1 MDALKTIAASS
12 LKAET
17 PKFNIGDTIKVGVN
31 IREGEKERVQMFEG
45 TVIAKKS
52 RWATA
57 SLRSIRPTPRPSS
70 ALPV

>member
-31 IREGEKERVQMFEG
+31 IREGERKEFRCSKEQLL
-45 TVIAKKS
+45 
-52 RWATA
+52 
-57 SLRSIRPTPRPSS
+57 LRRAAALLRPSQ
-70 ALPV
+70 

>member
-31 IREGEKERVQMFEG
+31 IPNSFPKCSKR
-45 TVIAKKS
+45 
-52 RWATA
+52 
-57 SLRSIRPTPRPSS
+57 
-70 ALPV
+70 